1 MTMPRWRR
9 AIPATR
15 WSGLALSFAILVIRR
30 QPIAISPRNASRHNE
45 CVTLTADSE
54 ASDPLRRPAPGPLW
68 RWVKVVSW
76 VELTLFAALCF
87 FWLAPGFPTETM
99 IFGTAH
105 GVGWIALCLFIWV
118 AILRRQAPYVLLAAT
133 MTPVG
138 PLGSVI
144 AIELIERRRPAYRRS

>member
-1 MTMPRWRR
+1 MPGVS
-9 AIPATR
+9 T
-15 WSGLALSFAILVIRR
+15 
-30 QPIAISPRNASRHNE
+30 
-45 CVTLTADSE
+45 TAQAAE
-54 ASDPLRRPAPGPLW
+54 PLRQPAPGPLW
-68 RWVKVVSW
+68 RWVKIVSW
-76 VELTLFAALCF
+76 VELGLFTALCV

>member
-1 MTMPRWRR
+1 MSRQNEGM
-9 AIPATR
+9 AAT
-15 WSGLALSFAILVIRR
+15 A
-30 QPIAISPRNASRHNE
+30 E
-45 CVTLTADSE
+45 SE
-54 ASDPLRRPAPGPLW
+54 AADPLRRPRPGALW

-144 AIELIERRRPAYRRS
+144 AIELIERRRPEYRRPEAAKTERREAEGPKSECRRPEAAKTEHRHAKGLKTE

>member
-1 MTMPRWRR
+1 MRR
-9 AIPATR
+9 FVRTP
-15 WSGLALSFAILVIRR
+15 
-30 QPIAISPRNASRHNE
+30 PRHNGR
-45 CVTLTADSE
+45 VSVTADSSATE
-54 ASDPLRRPAPGPLW
+54 PLRQPRPGPLW

-76 VELTLFAALCF
+76 VELLLFAALCV

-99 IFGTAH
+99 VFGTAH
-105 GVGWIALCLFIWV
+105 GVGWIALCVFIWV
-118 AILRRQAPYVLLAAT
+118 AILRRQAPYALLAAT

>member
-1 MTMPRWRR
+1 MRPK
-9 AIPATR
+9 
-15 WSGLALSFAILVIRR
+15 G
-30 QPIAISPRNASRHNE
+30 SPRHNGAVSTTVE
-45 CVTLTADSE
+45 SETAE
-54 ASDPLRRPAPGPLW
+54 PLRQPAPGPLW

-76 VELTLFAALCF
+76 IELTLFAALCI
-87 FWLAPGFPTETM
+87 FWLAPGFETETM

-105 GVGWIALCLFIWV
+105 GVGWIGLCVFIWV

>member
-1 MTMPRWRR
+1 VRRGAPYAPVAVDFAPR
-9 AIPATR
+9 AAANVAAV
-15 WSGLALSFAILVIRR
+15 SGLRE
-30 QPIAISPRNASRHNE
+30 P
-45 CVTLTADSE
+45 T
-54 ASDPLRRPAPGPLW
+54 PGPLW
-68 RWVKVVSW
+68 LWVKLVSW
-76 VELTLFAALCF
+76 VELALFAALCF

>member
-1 MTMPRWRR
+1 MSATVESR
-9 AIPATR
+9 AA
-15 WSGLALSFAILVIRR
+15 
-30 QPIAISPRNASRHNE
+30 
-45 CVTLTADSE
+45 
-54 ASDPLRRPAPGPLW
+54 DPLRQPAPGPLW
-68 RWVKVVSW
+68 RWVKIVSW
-76 VELTLFAALCF
+76 VELALFTALCV